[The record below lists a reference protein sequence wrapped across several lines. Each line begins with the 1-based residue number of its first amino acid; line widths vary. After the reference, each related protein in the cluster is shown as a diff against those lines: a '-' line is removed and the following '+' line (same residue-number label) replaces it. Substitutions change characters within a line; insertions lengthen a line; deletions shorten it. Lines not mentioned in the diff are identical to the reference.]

1 MRTALVLLVALL
13 TSCVN
18 TGRAA
23 REEALLPT
31 VVMAW
36 GNTEYGVKSD
46 TLRGIAD
53 AVEDGDLV
61 EDSAMLGFVDA
72 VEAALTARDIDMITL
87 SPWATL
93 KGYAERG
100 IEDRVED
107 GELVE
112 QAAVFLR
119 RRLVNFDESIAII
132 SQGGPWPV
140 VSVRTNLR
148 SRVATPQGKLPLVAV
163 AHN

>member
-1 MRTALVLLVALL
+1 MKAALIILTALL
-13 TSCVN
+13 TSCIG
-18 TGRAA
+18 TSRAA

-36 GNTEYGVKSD
+36 GNETYGVKSD

-53 AVEDGDLV
+53 AVEDGDLL
-61 EDSAMLGFVDA
+61 EDSALLGFVDEI
-72 VEAALTARDIDMITL
+72 EAALTALDIDMIKL
-87 SPWATL
+87 SPWPVL

-119 RRLVNFDESIAII
+119 RRLVNFDEAITMI
-132 SQGGPWPV
+132 SQDGPWPI
-140 VSVRTNLR
+140 VSIRTNLR

-163 AHN
+163 VQN